1 MDIKNVS
8 GDEPDQDQNTNAVT
22 KKILLII
29 EDETPLAEALSDR
42 FGQEGYN
49 VLKAE
54 DGQKG
59 LEMAIEYNPNAILL
73 DLHMPVMDG
82 TTMLHKLR
90 QIPKFK
96 YVPVIILTNDGDID
110 NIRETQVYDNAI
122 EFLIKS
128 NVSLEEIVNRVRP
141 YLH

>member
-1 MDIKNVS
+1 M
-8 GDEPDQDQNTNAVT
+8 
-22 KKILLII
+22 II